1 MCHLRLRLR
10 YCLGLLVLLA
20 SLALLQVEG
29 QGCPE
34 LTQWQCDDG
43 GCINNAWGYEDKCDG
58 ERHCEDGSD
67 EHPSVCGTDCDVVKG
82 GGFAC
87 ADGQQCVRAVDK
99 CNGVRLRTPH
109 CADFSDES
117 ANTCGEWCKII

>member
-1 MCHLRLRLR
+1 MCHLRLR
-10 YCLGLLVLLA
+10 YCLGLQVLLA

-29 QGCPE
+29 QGLCE

-43 GCINNAWGYEDKCDG
+43 ECIRGKHKCDG
-58 ERHCEDGSD
+58 ERHCKDGSD
-67 EHPSVCGTDCDVVKG
+67 EHPSVCGTDCDLVKG

-87 ADGQQCVRAVDK
+87 ADGQQCVRALDK
-99 CNGVRLRTPH
+99 CNGVRFRTPH
-109 CADFSDES
+109 CADFSDEG